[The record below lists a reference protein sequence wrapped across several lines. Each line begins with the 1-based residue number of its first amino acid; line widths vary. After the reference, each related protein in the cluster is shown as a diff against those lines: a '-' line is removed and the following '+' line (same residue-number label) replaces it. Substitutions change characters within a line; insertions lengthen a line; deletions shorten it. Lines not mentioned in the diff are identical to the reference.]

1 VHYFYMVNWKL
12 LLSLTPVGVLMGVLT
27 LYFIPGRYEAVI
39 GTPSFIFCAWFIGRY
54 APARH
59 FLHGFLLGIVNS
71 AIVTSIHVAFVGTYL
86 AHHAFDAMQ
95 FEKMHRESGAT
106 PQQAMVLLGVVV
118 ALIAGVVQGLFS
130 LIGRKT
136 VRTLGGE
143 R

>member
-1 VHYFYMVNWKL
+1 MSL
-12 LLSLTPVGVLMGVLT
+12 LPVGIAMGIFT

-39 GTPSFIFCAWFIGRY
+39 GTPSFILCAWFIGRY

-59 FLHGFLLGIVNS
+59 FLHGFLLGMVNS
-71 AIVTSIHVAFVGTYL
+71 AIVTGIHVYFVGIYL
-86 AHHAFDAMQ
+86 AHHPTDAVQFAKMQ
-95 FEKMHRESGAT
+95 RESGAT
-106 PQQAMVLLGVVV
+106 PQQAMMLLGAVV
-118 ALIAGVVQGLFS
+118 ALISGVVQGLFS